1 MWYDGAAKHRI
12 AASLKKLTEI
22 YPLVWRINTV
32 DYGRKRG
39 TMAKKEPV
47 KTLQNAKLEYEDKL
61 TQAMARQGEN
71 VKAPVTSFGRPLKPV
86 YTPEDVAGLDYLKD
100 LGFPGD
106 YPFTRGIRPDMY
118 RGRLWTMRQYA
129 GYDTVEETNQRFQHL
144 LQQGL
149 TGMNV
154 AFDLPTQLGME
165 PDHPQ
170 AAGEVGKVGISCPS
184 VRQMEALFQGLP
196 LQQVSPS
203 LTVNASAQAV
213 LSMYVV
219 IAQDRGIPLEQVG
232 GTTQNNILKEFIA
245 RGNYIFPPG
254 PSLRMTVDIFEYCVE
269 HLPRWNFI
277 NICGYHVREAGSNL
291 VQELAFAFGNAR
303 AYLDEAL
310 ARGMNIDAFAPR
322 IAFNFSIFN
331 NVLEEV
337 AKFRAARRLWAR
349 LLKDRYGALDP
360 RSMTFRTGAGSGGS
374 TLIAQQPENN
384 IVRVTLHTIIAAMAG
399 VQSLHTASMD
409 EAYALPSEEAATLA
423 LRTQQ
428 VVAFE
433 SGLAD
438 VIDPLGGSYFVEALT
453 DQIEEEVE
461 VYLRRIEDHG
471 GMLEAIESGWVV
483 REIAEEAYKFQR
495 EVEQGDRVIVG
506 VNRFTTEA
514 PRSFD
519 IHRSNPRV
527 ARTVKAELRVLRRQR
542 DKRALTRALQ
552 DLESAAHEG
561 DNLMPYTLAAVRAQA
576 TVGEV
581 SSVLREVFGEW
592 RAPTA
597 A

>member
-1 MWYDGAAKHRI
+1 
-12 AASLKKLTEI
+12 
-22 YPLVWRINTV
+22 
-32 DYGRKRG
+32 
-39 TMAKKEPV
+39 MAKKEPE
-47 KTLQNAKLEYEDKL
+47 KTLQNAKLEYEAKL
-61 TQAMARQGEN
+61 AQVTTQQEQDLKPPA
-71 VKAPVTSFGRPLKPV
+71 TSFGKTLKPV
-86 YTPEDVAGLDYLKD
+86 YTPEDVEGLNYLED

-129 GYDTVEETNQRFQHL
+129 GYDTVEETNQRFKHL
-144 LQQGL
+144 LEQGL

-165 PDHPQ
+165 PDHPL

-184 VRQMEALFQGLP
+184 IRQMEALFQGLP

-219 IAQDRGIPLEQVG
+219 MAQDRGMSLEQVG
-232 GTTQNNILKEFIA
+232 GTTQNDILKEFIA

-254 PSLRMTVDIFEYCVE
+254 PSLRMTVDIFEYCVQ

-277 NICGYHVREAGSNL
+277 NICGYHVREAGANL

-310 ARGMNIDAFAPR
+310 ARGMHIDEFAPR
-322 IAFNFSIFN
+322 IAFNFSVFN

-349 LLKDRYGALDP
+349 LLKERYGARNP

-374 TLIAQQPENN
+374 TLMAQQPENN

-399 VQSLHTASMD
+399 VQSMHTASMD

-428 VVAFE
+428 IVAFE

-438 VIDPLGGSYFVEALT
+438 VIDPLGGSYCVESLT

-461 VYLRRIEDHG
+461 GYLRRIEDHG
-471 GMLEAIESGWVV
+471 GMLAAIESGWVV
-483 REIAEEAYKFQR
+483 REIAEEAYKLQR

-506 VNRFTTEA
+506 VNQFTTEA
-514 PRSFD
+514 PRPFD
-519 IHRSNPRV
+519 LHHSNPGV
-527 ARTVKAELRVLRRQR
+527 ARKVKAEVRALRRHR
-542 DKRALTRALQ
+542 DKRALTKALH
-552 DLESAAHEG
+552 DLEAAAQLSK
-561 DNLMPYTLAAVRAQA
+561 NLMPYTLAAIRAQA

-581 SSVLREVFGEW
+581 SGVLREVFGEW
-592 RAPTA
+592 CAPTA
-597 A
+597 P